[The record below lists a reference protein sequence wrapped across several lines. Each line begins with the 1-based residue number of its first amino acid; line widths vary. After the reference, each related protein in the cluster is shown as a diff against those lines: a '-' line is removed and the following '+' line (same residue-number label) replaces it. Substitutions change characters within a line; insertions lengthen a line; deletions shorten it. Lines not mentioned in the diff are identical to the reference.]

1 MKKKIIS
8 SALLLLTSI
17 IWGFAF
23 VAQVVGMESVGT
35 FTFNGLRY
43 LIGVAVLLPL
53 CLIILFRKR
62 SNKALK
68 YSLIFGTVAGVI
80 MFAATTLQQYG
91 IEMDSSGNSMK
102 AGFITGLYTV
112 AVPIFEFA
120 IFKKKTGTL
129 TWVGALIATIGLYML
144 CVGDGFG
151 FAMSDILLFI
161 TVPLWTAHIML
172 VDKIGEKINPFLFSA
187 IQYLICGV
195 IATVCAFVFDR
206 GSLNSLSI
214 GAAIIPILY
223 GGVMSVGVAYTLQIV
238 GQRHAD
244 PTVAAIILSCE
255 SVFCAVG
262 NLLLLSV
269 NMQINQY
276 IGCALMFAGIIIS
289 QFCFGKKKEKKI
301 DDGE

>member
-1 MKKKIIS
+1 MKNKIVS
-8 SALLLLTSI
+8 SALLLLTAI

-53 CLIILFRKR
+53 CLIILIRKKDT
-62 SNKALK
+62 KALQH
-68 YSLIFGTVAGVI
+68 SLIFGIVAGII

-91 IEMDSSGNSMK
+91 IELDSGGNSMK

-112 AVPIFEFA
+112 AVPIFEFI
-120 IFKKKTGTL
+120 IFKKKTGAM
-129 TWVGALIATIGLYML
+129 TWIGALVATVGLYML
-144 CVGDGFG
+144 CIGDGFG
-151 FAMSDILLFI
+151 FALSDILLFI

-187 IQYLICGV
+187 TQYFVCGI
-195 IATVCAFVFDR
+195 IAIVCAFIFDR
-206 GSLNSLSI
+206 GSLNLSSI
-214 GAAIIPILY
+214 NSAILPILY
-223 GGVMSVGVAYTLQIV
+223 GGVMSVGIAYTLQIV
-238 GQRHAD
+238 GQRHSD

-269 NMQINQY
+269 DMTKNQY
-276 IGCALMFAGIIIS
+276 LGCALMFIGIIAS
-289 QFCFGKKKEKKI
+289 QLYFGKKKENEKL
-301 DDGE
+301 D